1 MYKPEYIFVFSAIQ
15 MHVHTVFNNKY
26 YSKVELQ
33 LTFMVQNYL
42 LKNNFL

>member
-1 MYKPEYIFVFSAIQ
+1 MYKPEDIFVFCAIQ
-15 MHVHTVFNNKY
+15 KHVHTVFNNKY

-33 LTFMVQNYL
+33 LTLMVQNYL

>member
-1 MYKPEYIFVFSAIQ
+1 MYKPEDIFVFSAIQ

-33 LTFMVQNYL
+33 LTLMVQNYL
-42 LKNNFL
+42 LKNYFL